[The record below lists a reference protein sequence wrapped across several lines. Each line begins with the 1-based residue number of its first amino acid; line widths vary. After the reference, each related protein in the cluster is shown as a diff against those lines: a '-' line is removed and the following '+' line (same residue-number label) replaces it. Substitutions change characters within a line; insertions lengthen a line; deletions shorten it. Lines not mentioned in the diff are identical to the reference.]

1 MEQNTITIRTGN
13 PNDVG
18 ELLTLIKELALYE
31 KALNEVE
38 NTEEQ
43 LLEDGFGANPLYGF
57 FLAEYDGKVVGM
69 ALYYYRY
76 STWKGKSLYLEDLY
90 VQQIYRKHKIGL
102 HLFKALAQKAKD
114 ENCHRISWQVLDWN
128 EPAIN
133 FYKKLGAELDPEWV
147 NGHLSKTGYL
157 QLLNSSVL

>member
-1 MEQNTITIRTGN
+1 MEQNIVKIREGS
-13 PNDVG
+13 PDDVG
-18 ELLTLIKELALYE
+18 VLLALIKELALYE
-31 KALNEVE
+31 KALDEVE

-43 LLEDGFGANPLYGF
+43 LLKDGFGDNPLYGF
-57 FLAEYDGKVVGM
+57 YVAEYDGKVVGM

-90 VQQIYRKHKIGL
+90 VTQAYRKHKVGL
-102 HLFKALAQKAKD
+102 YLFKAIAQKAKD

-128 EPAIN
+128 EPAIK

-147 NGHLSKTGYL
+147 NGALSKSAYL
-157 QLLNSSVL
+157 QLLNL